1 MGINMF
7 KLLQINTTSNWG
19 STGRI
24 ATEIGNLVINRGGQ
38 SFIAYGRYSN
48 HSESYEIKLSS
59 KLSIYLH
66 GIYTRIF
73 DKHGLFS
80 KRDTINLISEIKR
93 INPDIIHLHNI
104 HGYYLNYLLLFNFL
118 SKTNIPIVWTLHDC
132 WSFTGHCAYFSFI
145 NCDRWKTG
153 CHHCPQ
159 KKSYPASILFDRSK
173 NNYRDKKNA
182 FTSVKNMTIIPVSN
196 WLANEVKQS
205 FLKKY
210 PIKVIHNGIDLEVFK
225 PHEAKKKLDIKGKY
239 VVLGVA
245 SGWEERKGLKDF
257 IKLRS
262 LLSSEFSIVLI
273 GLKKKQIESL
283 PEEIIGIPRTN
294 SVKEL
299 AEYYSMANVYF
310 NPTWEDNFPTTNLEA
325 LACGTP
331 VITYRTGGSI
341 EAVDD
346 KTGFIVEQG
355 DLNMATN
362 IIQTICKEGKEKYKD
377 ACRQRAVRLYNKND
391 RYEEYI
397 QLYNSLLR

>member
-1 MGINMF
+1 MKIF
-7 KLLQINTTSNWG
+7 QINTTLNWG

-24 ATEIGNLVINRGGQ
+24 AEEIGILLQNQGND
-38 SFIAYGRYSN
+38 SYIAYGRYNNPSQ
-48 HSESYEIKLSS
+48 SMDICIGGKLDFYFHA
-59 KLSIYLH
+59 LQ
-66 GIYTRIF
+66 TRLF
-73 DKHGLFS
+73 DKHGLS
-80 KRDTINLISEIKR
+80 STNATKKLLKQIESV
-93 INPDIIHLHNI
+93 NPDIIHLHNI
-104 HGYYLNYLLLFNFL
+104 HGYYVNYQLLFAYL
-118 SKTNIPIVWTLHDC
+118 SKFNVPVVWTLHEC
-132 WSFTGHCAYFSFI
+132 WSFTGHCSHFSFI

-159 KKSYPASILFDRSK
+159 KRNYPASILFDRSK

-182 FTSVKNMTIIPVSN
+182 FASLKNMTIIPVSN
-196 WLANEVKQS
+196 WLANEVRQS

-225 PHEAKKKLDIKGKY
+225 PHKANMKLDIKGKY

-355 DLNMATN
+355 DLNMSVE
-362 IIQTICKEGKEKYKD
+362 IIQKICKEGKEKYTN

>member
-1 MGINMF
+1 MKVF
-7 KLLQINTTSNWG
+7 QINTTLNWG

-24 ATEIGNLVINRGGQ
+24 AEEIGGLLISQGND
-38 SFIAYGRYSN
+38 SYIAYGRYN
-48 HSESYEIKLSS
+48 NPS
-59 KLSIYLH
+59 KSKDICIGAKWDFYFHALQ
-66 GIYTRIF
+66 TRLF
-73 DKHGLFS
+73 DNHGLNS
-80 KRDTINLISEIKR
+80 TYATKKLLKQIETIK
-93 INPDIIHLHNI
+93 PDIIHLHNI
-104 HGYYLNYLLLFNFL
+104 HGYYLNYQLLFDYL
-118 SKTNIPIVWTLHDC
+118 SKVNTPVIWTLHDC
-132 WSFTGHCAYFSFI
+132 WSFTGHCSYYFFI
-145 NCDRWKTG
+145 NCVKWKTG
-153 CHHCPQ
+153 CYHCPQ
-159 KKSYPASILFDRSK
+159 KNSYPASMLLDRSR

-205 FLKKY
+205 FLSKY

-225 PHEAKKKLDIKGKY
+225 PLLTNKKLGIKGQY

-262 LLSSEFSIVLI
+262 LLSTEYTIVLI

-283 PEEIIGIPRTN
+283 PEGIIGVLRTN

-331 VITYRTGGSI
+331 VITYRTGGSV

-346 KTGFIVEQG
+346 ETGFIVEQG
-355 DLNMATN
+355 DLNMSIE
-362 IIQTICKEGKEKYKD
+362 IIQTICKEGKEKYTD
-377 ACRQRAVRLYNKND
+377 ACRQRTVRLYNKND
-391 RYEEYI
+391 RYKEYI